1 MNPTRDIPALVSEIL
16 ASGQKILLQPADIA
30 YLAALRFWKDQE
42 SQPEFSE
49 EELHLVFETVDRQ
62 GADNPEDSRQR
73 RCNDTIRRLLGQHLL
88 ICLESGGRR
97 PHAYLLPPVSEQIVE
112 SICIG
117 FDASQTALR
126 TLFMTISRHLKEIR
140 DAAMAGGNDQFW
152 KLQIEAPLDVTVR
165 QLVTAIDHRQRQ
177 LDTEAIETRKEVV
190 SLLKH
195 DWQNAM
201 SRCENLLVDTQE
213 RLQDLQQLLLA
224 SCHELRQLLESIG
237 QHCEQVQRLSAVQ
250 SVVRLEHHLDRI
262 EHWSSERLEHWENFH
277 QRTHQYLRQFIN
289 MDERKAL
296 MERTLDAL
304 QRFGQQPWFLRC
316 ADDEPLTRLREIE
329 TLSRQQDNT
338 GIIDEDDIITEMD
351 DLDAMKEEI
360 VSWLKALVNDKGY
373 LPSYEE
379 AMSLLAGEV
388 PAYRLHQSAGWL
400 FEAMTRLGNQQDS
413 KRIPDT
419 VWHEILTGFEVES
432 LTLDSNMH
440 PTKTTSEHKDRE
452 FALEH

>member
-16 ASGQKILLQPADIA
+16 SSGQKILLQPADLA
-30 YLAALRFWKDQE
+30 YLAALRFWKDEE

-62 GADNPEDSRQR
+62 HLDSLEESRQR
-73 RCNDTIRRLLGQHLL
+73 RCNDTIRKLLEQHLL

-112 SICIG
+112 SICTG

-126 TLFMTISRHLKEIR
+126 TLFMTISGHLKEIR
-140 DAAMAGGNDQFW
+140 DAAEQDGNDQFW
-152 KLQIEAPLDVTVR
+152 KLQVEAPLDVTVR

-177 LDTEAIETRKEVV
+177 LDTEAIDTRKEVV
-190 SLLKH
+190 ALLKH
-195 DWQNAM
+195 DWQNAIA
-201 SRCENLLVDTQE
+201 RCETLLIDTQE

-237 QHCEQVQRLSAVQ
+237 QHCERAQRIPAVQ

-304 QRFGQQPWFLRC
+304 QRYPQHPWYLHC
-316 ADDEPLTRLREIE
+316 AGDEPLTRLREVE
-329 TLSRQQDNT
+329 AVSRQQDNT
-338 GIIDEDDIITEMD
+338 GIIYEDDTIAEMD
-351 DLDAMKEEI
+351 DFDALREE
-360 VSWLKALVNDKGY
+360 VVDWLKQLVNDKDY

-379 AMSLLAGEV
+379 AMSLLASEIPV
-388 PAYRLHQSAGWL
+388 YRLHQSAGWL
-400 FEAMTRLGNQQDS
+400 FEAMTRLGHQQNPEQ
-413 KRIPDT
+413 IPDS
-419 VWHEILTGFEVES
+419 VWHEIMTGFEVES
-432 LTLDSNMH
+432 LALDAN
-440 PTKTTSEHKDRE
+440 TTSEHEHRDA
-452 FALEH
+452 ALEH

>member
-16 ASGQKILLQPADIA
+16 TSGQKIQLQPADLA
-30 YLAALRFWKDQE
+30 FLAALRFWKDQE

-62 GADNPEDSRQR
+62 DLGALEDSRQR
-73 RCNDTIRRLLGQHLL
+73 RCNDTLRRLLEQHLL
-88 ICLESGGRR
+88 ICLESGGKR

-112 SICIG
+112 SICTG
-117 FDASQTALR
+117 LDASQTALR
-126 TLFMTISRHLKEIR
+126 TLFTTVAGHLQEIHE
-140 DAAMAGGNDQFW
+140 AARQDGNDQFW
-152 KLQIEAPLDVTVR
+152 KLQIEAPLDITVR

-177 LDTEAIETRKEVV
+177 LDTEAITTRKEVV

-195 DWQNAM
+195 DWQNAIA
-201 SRCENLLVDTQE
+201 RCEALLVDTQE

-237 QHCEQVQRLSAVQ
+237 QHCEKAQRLSAVQ

-304 QRFGQQPWFLRC
+304 QRYDQHPWHLRC
-316 ADDEPLTRLREIE
+316 AGDEPLIRLREIE
-329 TLSRQQDNT
+329 TFSRQQDNT
-338 GIIDEDDIITEMD
+338 GIIYEDDTMTEMD
-351 DLDAMKEEI
+351 DLDALKEE
-360 VSWLKALVNDKGY
+360 VVCWLRNLVDDKGY

-379 AMSLLAGEV
+379 AMSQLAGEIPV
-388 PAYRLHQSAGWL
+388 YRLHQSAGWL
-400 FEAMTRLGNQQDS
+400 FEAMTRLGSQQDS
-413 KRIPDT
+413 KKIPDT
-419 VWHEILTGFEVES
+419 VWHEILAGFEVES
-432 LTLDSNMH
+432 LTLDRH
-440 PTKTTSEHKDRE
+440 KTPENEYRE
-452 FALEH
+452 SALEH